1 MRALKMPAPEIP
13 RYAENRAGG
22 GARRKGR
29 RIALLGGSEAL
40 TIEALVWM
48 LAAAGHQVVGTFAS
62 IGALGEAAKSVRLAP
77 EIVIADTDDLA
88 IGPMAVSQIR
98 GTCPRA
104 KLLLLCD
111 SVTPALV
118 RCAIDE
124 HIDGLLLKSDS
135 ADDVLAA
142 LGHVLRGQTVMP
154 VGWRAMTPQEQLSP
168 LDSLGVRAREIL
180 DLAARGLTNAE
191 IAKRLTI
198 SPNTVKFHLR
208 TAYAQ
213 LGVRNRVEATRI
225 AGYAVEAPSAESK
238 D

>member
-1 MRALKMPAPEIP
+1 MRALKMPAPEIS
-13 RYAENRAGG
+13 RSAESRTG
-22 GARRKGR
+22 GAGRKGR
-29 RIALLGGSEAL
+29 RIALLGGAEAL

-48 LAAAGHQVVGTFAS
+48 LAAAGHQVIGTFAS
-62 IGALGEAAKSVRLAP
+62 LGALAEAAKSVRLAP

-98 GTCPRA
+98 RTCPHA

-111 SVTPALV
+111 CVTPALV

-135 ADDVLAA
+135 ADDVLVA

-154 VGWRAMTPQEQLSP
+154 AGWRAMTPHEQLGP

-191 IAKRLTI
+191 IAERLTI

-225 AGYAVEAPSAESK
+225 AGYAVEDRSTDSK